1 VKNPRES
8 LSLGDTVLEFKKH
21 VDEALTGT
29 HFSGHDGDG
38 LVVGLDDQN
47 RAAYFFAV
55 RKTAF
60 SQLIKMHTIIC
71 HDLNEPCTA
80 PSYGEVPLPI
90 AGG

>member
-1 VKNPRES
+1 MPHCVKNPRES

-47 RAAYFFAV
+47 RKHSCIFFLLFA
-55 RKTAF
+55 RLRLANESKCI
-60 SQLIKMHTIIC
+60 QLFAMT
-71 HDLNEPCTA
+71 
-80 PSYGEVPLPI
+80 
-90 AGG
+90 